1 MLFTNDRPTIDMP
14 IAKQMPKLR
23 IIPLINKIVAQTEIN
38 H

>member
-1 MLFTNDRPTIDMP
+1 MLFTKGRLSIDMP

>member
-23 IIPLINKIVAQTEIN
+23 IILLNNKIVALTEIN